1 MRYGVLLAIRSLL
14 TLPIPVAKRACVLI
28 EYPKTMNQRRQL
40 IVTLTALS
48 LCPWVSAMP
57 SEAMQAM
64 QAIVGTS
71 PVNTGRVYFE
81 LPPLVESGNLV
92 AIKFSVESPM
102 TPTNYVRAI
111 HIISEA
117 NPSPNVVSC
126 YFTPLS
132 GKAEASTR
140 IRLAESQ
147 RVWALAQMSD
157 GSFWRTSVDT
167 VITLSA
173 CTEMV

>member
-1 MRYGVLLAIRSLL
+1 
-14 TLPIPVAKRACVLI
+14 
-28 EYPKTMNQRRQL
+28 MNQRRQL
-40 IVTLTALS
+40 IFSLTALS
-48 LCPWVSAMP
+48 FCPWGSASAMP
-57 SEAMQAM
+57 SEAMKAM

-81 LPPLVESGNLV
+81 LPPLVESGTLV
-92 AIKFSVESPM
+92 AVKFSVDSPM

-140 IRLAESQ
+140 IRLADSQ
-147 RVWALAQMSD
+147 RVWALAQMSN